1 MINTVMGLTMGKAM
15 INETRKKTKSR
26 NPYKKNYRPKKKS
39 KGRYK

>member
-1 MINTVMGLTMGKAM
+1 MINAVMGYTMGNAM
-15 INETRKKTKSR
+15 VNEVRKKKKSR